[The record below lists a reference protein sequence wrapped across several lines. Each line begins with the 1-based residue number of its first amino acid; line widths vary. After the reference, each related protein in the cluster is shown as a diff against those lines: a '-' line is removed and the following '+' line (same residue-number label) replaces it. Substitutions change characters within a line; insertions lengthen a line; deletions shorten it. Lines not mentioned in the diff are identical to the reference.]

1 MYKIYACK
9 TAVSDG
15 NGSFLPSVR
24 ELKIKHIITNFI
36 IKLYKVNLVKVKYG
50 GDLLKE
56 NKSERIYLRVTSE
69 EKELIIK
76 SARSADM
83 NISEYILC
91 LVKKKRV
98 VNIRGFPDLL
108 YQIAKIGI
116 NINQITAAINTKHSA
131 TIEELLNVQKLLNLV
146 NERLNLILK
155 QIDENTELSLSSSEK
170 EIEERLKKLESD
182 FENLKGKNNG
192 NS

>member
-1 MYKIYACK
+1 M
-9 TAVSDG
+9 
-15 NGSFLPSVR
+15 
-24 ELKIKHIITNFI
+24 
-36 IKLYKVNLVKVKYG
+36 KVKYG

-56 NKSERIYLRVTSE
+56 NKNERIYLRVTSE
-69 EKELIIK
+69 EKELITK

-131 TIEELLNVQKLLNLV
+131 TIEEILNVQKLLNLV

-170 EIEERLKKLESD
+170 EIYQRLKKLESD

>member
-1 MYKIYACK
+1 M
-9 TAVSDG
+9 
-15 NGSFLPSVR
+15 
-24 ELKIKHIITNFI
+24 
-36 IKLYKVNLVKVKYG
+36 
-50 GDLLKE
+50 KE
-56 NKSERIYLRVTSE
+56 NKNERIYLRVTSE

-131 TIEELLNVQKLLNLV
+131 TIEEILNVQKLLNLV

-170 EIEERLKKLESD
+170 EIDQRLKKLESD

>member
-1 MYKIYACK
+1 M
-9 TAVSDG
+9 
-15 NGSFLPSVR
+15 
-24 ELKIKHIITNFI
+24 
-36 IKLYKVNLVKVKYG
+36 
-50 GDLLKE
+50 KE

>member
-1 MYKIYACK
+1 M
-9 TAVSDG
+9 
-15 NGSFLPSVR
+15 
-24 ELKIKHIITNFI
+24 
-36 IKLYKVNLVKVKYG
+36 
-50 GDLLKE
+50 KE
-56 NKSERIYLRVTSE
+56 NKNERIYLRVTSE

-170 EIEERLKKLESD
+170 EIDQRLKKLESY

>member
-1 MYKIYACK
+1 M
-9 TAVSDG
+9 
-15 NGSFLPSVR
+15 
-24 ELKIKHIITNFI
+24 
-36 IKLYKVNLVKVKYG
+36 
-50 GDLLKE
+50 KE

-116 NINQITAAINTKHSA
+116 NINQITAATNTKHSA

>member
-1 MYKIYACK
+1 M
-9 TAVSDG
+9 
-15 NGSFLPSVR
+15 
-24 ELKIKHIITNFI
+24 
-36 IKLYKVNLVKVKYG
+36 KVKYG

-56 NKSERIYLRVTSE
+56 NKNERIYLRVTSE
-69 EKELIIK
+69 EKELITK

-170 EIEERLKKLESD
+170 EIDRRLKKLESD

>member
-1 MYKIYACK
+1 M
-9 TAVSDG
+9 TDG
-15 NGSFLPSVR
+15 
-24 ELKIKHIITNFI
+24 K
-36 IKLYKVNLVKVKYG
+36 
-50 GDLLKE
+50 KE
-56 NKSERIYLRVTSE
+56 QIHFRVTSE
-69 EKELIIK
+69 EKELITK

-131 TIEELLNVQKLLNLV
+131 TIEELLKVQKLLNLV

-170 EIEERLKKLESD
+170 EIDRRLKKLESD

>member
-1 MYKIYACK
+1 M
-9 TAVSDG
+9 
-15 NGSFLPSVR
+15 
-24 ELKIKHIITNFI
+24 
-36 IKLYKVNLVKVKYG
+36 KVKYG

-56 NKSERIYLRVTSE
+56 NKNERIYLRVTSE
-69 EKELIIK
+69 EKELITK

-131 TIEELLNVQKLLNLV
+131 TIEELLNVQTLLNLV

-170 EIEERLKKLESD
+170 EIDQRLKKLESD

>member
-1 MYKIYACK
+1 M
-9 TAVSDG
+9 
-15 NGSFLPSVR
+15 
-24 ELKIKHIITNFI
+24 
-36 IKLYKVNLVKVKYG
+36 
-50 GDLLKE
+50 KE
-56 NKSERIYLRVTSE
+56 NKNERIYLRVTSE
-69 EKELIIK
+69 EKELITK

-131 TIEELLNVQKLLNLV
+131 TIEELLKVQKLLNLV

-170 EIEERLKKLESD
+170 EIDQRLKKLESD

>member
-1 MYKIYACK
+1 M
-9 TAVSDG
+9 
-15 NGSFLPSVR
+15 
-24 ELKIKHIITNFI
+24 
-36 IKLYKVNLVKVKYG
+36 
-50 GDLLKE
+50 KE
-56 NKSERIYLRVTSE
+56 NKNERIYLRVTSE
-69 EKELIIK
+69 EKELITK

-131 TIEELLNVQKLLNLV
+131 TIEELLKVQKLLNLV
-146 NERLNLILK
+146 NEKLNLILK

-170 EIEERLKKLESD
+170 EIDQRLKKLESD
-182 FENLKGKNNG
+182 FENLKEKNNG

>member
-1 MYKIYACK
+1 L
-9 TAVSDG
+9 TDG
-15 NGSFLPSVR
+15 
-24 ELKIKHIITNFI
+24 K
-36 IKLYKVNLVKVKYG
+36 
-50 GDLLKE
+50 KE
-56 NKSERIYLRVTSE
+56 QIHFRVTSE
-69 EKELIIK
+69 EKELITK

-170 EIEERLKKLESD
+170 EIDQRLKKLESD

>member
-1 MYKIYACK
+1 M
-9 TAVSDG
+9 TDG
-15 NGSFLPSVR
+15 
-24 ELKIKHIITNFI
+24 K
-36 IKLYKVNLVKVKYG
+36 
-50 GDLLKE
+50 KE
-56 NKSERIYLRVTSE
+56 QIHFRVTSE
-69 EKELIIK
+69 EKELITK

-131 TIEELLNVQKLLNLV
+131 TIEEILNVQKLLNLV

-170 EIEERLKKLESD
+170 EIDQRLKKLESD

>member
-1 MYKIYACK
+1 M
-9 TAVSDG
+9 
-15 NGSFLPSVR
+15 
-24 ELKIKHIITNFI
+24 
-36 IKLYKVNLVKVKYG
+36 
-50 GDLLKE
+50 KE

-192 NS
+192 YD

>member
-1 MYKIYACK
+1 
-9 TAVSDG
+9 
-15 NGSFLPSVR
+15 
-24 ELKIKHIITNFI
+24 
-36 IKLYKVNLVKVKYG
+36 
-50 GDLLKE
+50 LKE
-56 NKSERIYLRVTSE
+56 NKNERIYLRVTSE
-69 EKELIIK
+69 EKELITK
-76 SARSADM
+76 SARSANM

-131 TIEELLNVQKLLNLV
+131 TIEELLNVQKLLKLV

-170 EIEERLKKLESD
+170 EIEQRLKKLESD

>member
-1 MYKIYACK
+1 M
-9 TAVSDG
+9 
-15 NGSFLPSVR
+15 
-24 ELKIKHIITNFI
+24 
-36 IKLYKVNLVKVKYG
+36 
-50 GDLLKE
+50 KE
-56 NKSERIYLRVTSE
+56 NKNERIYLRVTSE
-69 EKELIIK
+69 EKELITK

-131 TIEELLNVQKLLNLV
+131 TIEELLKVQKLLNLV
-146 NERLNLILK
+146 NEKLNLILK

-170 EIEERLKKLESD
+170 EIDRRLKKLESD

>member
-1 MYKIYACK
+1 M
-9 TAVSDG
+9 
-15 NGSFLPSVR
+15 
-24 ELKIKHIITNFI
+24 
-36 IKLYKVNLVKVKYG
+36 
-50 GDLLKE
+50 KE
-56 NKSERIYLRVTSE
+56 NKNERIYLRVTSE
-69 EKELIIK
+69 EKELITK

-131 TIEELLNVQKLLNLV
+131 TIEEILNVQKLLNLV

-170 EIEERLKKLESD
+170 EIDQRLKKLESD

>member
-1 MYKIYACK
+1 M
-9 TAVSDG
+9 
-15 NGSFLPSVR
+15 
-24 ELKIKHIITNFI
+24 
-36 IKLYKVNLVKVKYG
+36 KVKYG

-56 NKSERIYLRVTSE
+56 NKNERIYLRVTSE
-69 EKELIIK
+69 EKELITK

-131 TIEELLNVQKLLNLV
+131 TIEEILNVQKLLNLV

-170 EIEERLKKLESD
+170 EIDQRLKKLESD

>member
-1 MYKIYACK
+1 M
-9 TAVSDG
+9 
-15 NGSFLPSVR
+15 
-24 ELKIKHIITNFI
+24 
-36 IKLYKVNLVKVKYG
+36 
-50 GDLLKE
+50 KE

-146 NERLNLILK
+146 NKRLNLILK

>member
-1 MYKIYACK
+1 M
-9 TAVSDG
+9 
-15 NGSFLPSVR
+15 
-24 ELKIKHIITNFI
+24 
-36 IKLYKVNLVKVKYG
+36 KVKYG

-56 NKSERIYLRVTSE
+56 NKNERIYLRVTSE

>member
-1 MYKIYACK
+1 M
-9 TAVSDG
+9 
-15 NGSFLPSVR
+15 
-24 ELKIKHIITNFI
+24 
-36 IKLYKVNLVKVKYG
+36 
-50 GDLLKE
+50 KE
-56 NKSERIYLRVTSE
+56 NKNERIYLRVTSE
-69 EKELIIK
+69 EKELITK

-131 TIEELLNVQKLLNLV
+131 TIEEILNVQKLLNLV

-170 EIEERLKKLESD
+170 EIDQRLKKLESD
-182 FENLKGKNNG
+182 FKNLKGKNNG

>member
-1 MYKIYACK
+1 M
-9 TAVSDG
+9 
-15 NGSFLPSVR
+15 
-24 ELKIKHIITNFI
+24 
-36 IKLYKVNLVKVKYG
+36 
-50 GDLLKE
+50 KE
-56 NKSERIYLRVTSE
+56 NKNERIYLRVTSE
-69 EKELIIK
+69 EKELITK

-116 NINQITAAINTKHSA
+116 NINQITAAINTIHSA
-131 TIEELLNVQKLLNLV
+131 TIEEILNVQKLLNLV

-170 EIEERLKKLESD
+170 EIDQRLKKLESD

>member
-1 MYKIYACK
+1 M
-9 TAVSDG
+9 TDG
-15 NGSFLPSVR
+15 
-24 ELKIKHIITNFI
+24 K
-36 IKLYKVNLVKVKYG
+36 
-50 GDLLKE
+50 KE
-56 NKSERIYLRVTSE
+56 QIHFRVTSE
-69 EKELIIK
+69 EKELITK

-131 TIEELLNVQKLLNLV
+131 TIEELLNVQTLLNLV

-170 EIEERLKKLESD
+170 EIDQRLKKLESD

>member
-1 MYKIYACK
+1 M
-9 TAVSDG
+9 
-15 NGSFLPSVR
+15 
-24 ELKIKHIITNFI
+24 
-36 IKLYKVNLVKVKYG
+36 
-50 GDLLKE
+50 KE

-69 EKELIIK
+69 EKELITK

-131 TIEELLNVQKLLNLV
+131 TIEEILNVQKLLNLV

-170 EIEERLKKLESD
+170 EIDQRLKKLESD

>member
-1 MYKIYACK
+1 M
-9 TAVSDG
+9 
-15 NGSFLPSVR
+15 
-24 ELKIKHIITNFI
+24 
-36 IKLYKVNLVKVKYG
+36 
-50 GDLLKE
+50 KE
-56 NKSERIYLRVTSE
+56 NKNERIYLRVTSE
-69 EKELIIK
+69 EKELITK

-131 TIEELLNVQKLLNLV
+131 TIKELLTVQTLLNLV

-170 EIEERLKKLESD
+170 EIEQRLKKLESD

>member
-1 MYKIYACK
+1 M
-9 TAVSDG
+9 
-15 NGSFLPSVR
+15 
-24 ELKIKHIITNFI
+24 
-36 IKLYKVNLVKVKYG
+36 
-50 GDLLKE
+50 KE
-56 NKSERIYLRVTSE
+56 NKNERIYLRVTSE
-69 EKELIIK
+69 EKELITK

-83 NISEYILC
+83 NISKYILC

-170 EIEERLKKLESD
+170 EIDQRLKKLESD

>member
-1 MYKIYACK
+1 M
-9 TAVSDG
+9 
-15 NGSFLPSVR
+15 
-24 ELKIKHIITNFI
+24 
-36 IKLYKVNLVKVKYG
+36 KVKYG

-56 NKSERIYLRVTSE
+56 NKNERIYLRVTSE

-131 TIEELLNVQKLLNLV
+131 TIEEILNVQKLLNLV

-170 EIEERLKKLESD
+170 EIDQRLKKLESD

>member
-1 MYKIYACK
+1 M
-9 TAVSDG
+9 TDG
-15 NGSFLPSVR
+15 
-24 ELKIKHIITNFI
+24 K
-36 IKLYKVNLVKVKYG
+36 
-50 GDLLKE
+50 KE
-56 NKSERIYLRVTSE
+56 QIHFRVTSE
-69 EKELIIK
+69 EKELITK

>member
-1 MYKIYACK
+1 M
-9 TAVSDG
+9 
-15 NGSFLPSVR
+15 
-24 ELKIKHIITNFI
+24 
-36 IKLYKVNLVKVKYG
+36 
-50 GDLLKE
+50 KE
-56 NKSERIYLRVTSE
+56 NKNERIYLRVTSE
-69 EKELIIK
+69 EKELITK

-131 TIEELLNVQKLLNLV
+131 TIEELLKVQTLLNLV

-170 EIEERLKKLESD
+170 EIDKRLKKLENEFAS
-182 FENLKGKNNG
+182 LKGKNDG

>member
-1 MYKIYACK
+1 M
-9 TAVSDG
+9 
-15 NGSFLPSVR
+15 
-24 ELKIKHIITNFI
+24 
-36 IKLYKVNLVKVKYG
+36 KVKYG

-56 NKSERIYLRVTSE
+56 NKNERIYLRVTSE
-69 EKELIIK
+69 EKELITK

-170 EIEERLKKLESD
+170 EIDQRLKKLESD

>member
-1 MYKIYACK
+1 M
-9 TAVSDG
+9 
-15 NGSFLPSVR
+15 
-24 ELKIKHIITNFI
+24 
-36 IKLYKVNLVKVKYG
+36 
-50 GDLLKE
+50 KE

-170 EIEERLKKLESD
+170 EIDQRLKKLESD

>member
-1 MYKIYACK
+1 M
-9 TAVSDG
+9 
-15 NGSFLPSVR
+15 
-24 ELKIKHIITNFI
+24 
-36 IKLYKVNLVKVKYG
+36 
-50 GDLLKE
+50 
-56 NKSERIYLRVTSE
+56 
-69 EKELIIK
+69 
-76 SARSADM
+76 
-83 NISEYILC
+83 
-91 LVKKKRV
+91 
-98 VNIRGFPDLL
+98 L

-170 EIEERLKKLESD
+170 EIDQRLKKLESD
-182 FENLKGKNNG
+182 FENLKEKNNG

>member
-1 MYKIYACK
+1 M
-9 TAVSDG
+9 
-15 NGSFLPSVR
+15 
-24 ELKIKHIITNFI
+24 
-36 IKLYKVNLVKVKYG
+36 
-50 GDLLKE
+50 KE
-56 NKSERIYLRVTSE
+56 NKNERIYLRVTSE
-69 EKELIIK
+69 EKELITK

-131 TIEELLNVQKLLNLV
+131 TIEELLKVQKLLNLV
-146 NERLNLILK
+146 NEKLNLILK

-170 EIEERLKKLESD
+170 EIDQRLKKLESD
-182 FENLKGKNNG
+182 FKNLKGKNNG

>member
-1 MYKIYACK
+1 M
-9 TAVSDG
+9 
-15 NGSFLPSVR
+15 
-24 ELKIKHIITNFI
+24 
-36 IKLYKVNLVKVKYG
+36 
-50 GDLLKE
+50 KE
-56 NKSERIYLRVTSE
+56 NKNERIYLRVTSE

>member
-1 MYKIYACK
+1 M
-9 TAVSDG
+9 
-15 NGSFLPSVR
+15 
-24 ELKIKHIITNFI
+24 
-36 IKLYKVNLVKVKYG
+36 VNKK
-50 GDLLKE
+50 
-56 NKSERIYLRVTSE
+56 NTQIHFRVTSE
-69 EKELIIK
+69 EKELILK

-83 NISEYILC
+83 TISEYILC

-98 VNIRGFPDLL
+98 VNIRGFPELI

-131 TIEELLNVQKLLNLV
+131 TIEELLRVQELLNLV
-146 NERLNLILK
+146 KKRLNLILK
-155 QIDENTELSLSSSEK
+155 QIDEDSKLPSLSSEK

-182 FENLKGKNNG
+182 LENLKGKSNG

>member
-1 MYKIYACK
+1 M
-9 TAVSDG
+9 
-15 NGSFLPSVR
+15 
-24 ELKIKHIITNFI
+24 
-36 IKLYKVNLVKVKYG
+36 
-50 GDLLKE
+50 KE
-56 NKSERIYLRVTSE
+56 NKNERIYLRVTSE
-69 EKELIIK
+69 EKELITK
-76 SARSADM
+76 SARSANM

-131 TIEELLNVQKLLNLV
+131 TIEELLNVQKLLKLV

-170 EIEERLKKLESD
+170 EIDQRLKKLESD

>member
-1 MYKIYACK
+1 M
-9 TAVSDG
+9 
-15 NGSFLPSVR
+15 
-24 ELKIKHIITNFI
+24 
-36 IKLYKVNLVKVKYG
+36 KVKYG

-56 NKSERIYLRVTSE
+56 NKNERIYLRVTSE

-170 EIEERLKKLESD
+170 EIDQRLKKLESD

>member
-1 MYKIYACK
+1 M
-9 TAVSDG
+9 
-15 NGSFLPSVR
+15 
-24 ELKIKHIITNFI
+24 
-36 IKLYKVNLVKVKYG
+36 KVKYG

-56 NKSERIYLRVTSE
+56 NKNERIYLRVTSE

-170 EIEERLKKLESD
+170 EIEERLKKPSES
-182 FENLKGKNNG
+182 
-192 NS
+192 